1 MIFIKILLIDSRFK
15 LKGLKTCFLPMAEY
29 FVVTTRD
36 DDGAFFQT
44 RSTKFTR
51 DITPVGKTTLN
62 NSAHDYHR
70 LPEAAYYMNILAN
83 YMYREWYEFKDE
95 LKEKAKKLV
104 GEHAF
109 VEWKDFIRMEDDEI
123 RRLRKEYPEV
133 YGYQWEDK

>member
-1 MIFIKILLIDSRFK
+1 
-15 LKGLKTCFLPMAEY
+15 MAEY
-29 FVVTTRD
+29 FVVTTKD
-36 DDGAFFQT
+36 DDGASFQT
-44 RSTKFTR
+44 KGTKWTR

-83 YMYREWYEFKDE
+83 NMYREWNDYTDE

-109 VEWKDFIRMEDDEI
+109 VEYQDFIKMEYNEI
-123 RRLRKEYPEV
+123 RRLQKEFPEV
-133 YGYQWEDK
+133 YPLV

>member
-1 MIFIKILLIDSRFK
+1 
-15 LKGLKTCFLPMAEY
+15 
-29 FVVTTRD
+29 
-36 DDGAFFQT
+36 
-44 RSTKFTR
+44 
-51 DITPVGKTTLN
+51 
-62 NSAHDYHR
+62 
-70 LPEAAYYMNILAN
+70 
-83 YMYREWYEFKDE
+83 MYREWYDFKDE

>member
-1 MIFIKILLIDSRFK
+1 
-15 LKGLKTCFLPMAEY
+15 MAEY
-29 FVVTTRD
+29 FVVTTKD
-36 DDGAFFQT
+36 DHGAYFQT

-70 LPEAAYYMNILAN
+70 LPEAAYYMNIIAN
-83 YMYREWYEFKDE
+83 NLYREWYDFKDE
-95 LKEKAKKLV
+95 LKEKAKQLV

-109 VEWKDFIRMEDDEI
+109 VEWQDFIRMEDDEI

-133 YGYQWEDK
+133 YGYQWKD